1 MFGAHDHYFRN
12 ASNLCGNALS
22 LNMPCPPRQRALDEQ
37 CGAAADPAEHPF
49 YGAQAMNPKVVKSDA
64 DWQAQLTDEQFE
76 TMRARLIGVAAAS
89 PPHNEVVATDAGSTP
104 P

>member
-1 MFGAHDHYFRN
+1 MEWDARTAAQIELLPGLRSRLIGARPCFDAHDHYFRN

-49 YGAQAMNPKVVKSDA
+49 MEPK
-64 DWQAQLTDEQFE
+64 
-76 TMRARLIGVAAAS
+76 R
-89 PPHNEVVATDAGSTP
+89 
-104 P
+104 